1 MKKINIGIVGCGRIS
16 NKHIESILHNDDKFN
31 LISVCDSDEKKLTNV
46 NVKSNVVKYLSLEE
60 MLKNEKLDV
69 VSICT
74 PSGYHSEHATLI
86 SSYNINVLTEKPM
99 ATNYNDALNMI
110 EACKVNNVKLYVVKQ
125 NRYNQTL
132 IELKN
137 AINQNRFGKIKMI
150 SINVFWNRDQ
160 EYYDQDSWRG
170 TWKLDGGALMN
181 QASHYVDLLTWLN
194 GPIKSVNAMSST
206 SLKIEAEDSI
216 VLNVKFNDSA
226 IGSMSVSM
234 LAFKKNFEGSITVLG
249 EKGLVKIGGVA
260 VNKIDYWEFSKKELI
275 DEKIMSASYEVDS
288 IYGKGHFKY
297 YSELAKSINNEY
309 SSISDGQEGIK
320 SLETIIAAY
329 KSAKENKT
337 IYLPLVI

>member
-16 NKHIESILHNDDKFN
+16 HKHIESIIFNKDKFN
-31 LISVCDSDEKKLTNV
+31 LVSICDSDEKKLINA
-46 NVKSNVVKYLSLEE
+46 NVKSDVVKYLLLEE
-60 MLKNEKLDV
+60 MLKHEKLDV

-74 PSGYHSEHATLI
+74 PSGYHAEHAILI
-86 SSYNINVLTEKPM
+86 SNYNINVLTEKPM
-99 ATNYNDALNMI
+99 ATNFNDALNMI
-110 EACKVNNVKLYVVKQ
+110 EACKINNVKLYVVKQ

-137 AINQNRFGKIKMI
+137 AISKNRFGKIRMI

-170 TWKLDGGALMN
+170 TWELDGGALMN

-194 GPIKSVNAMSST
+194 GPIKSVNAIGST

-216 VLNVKFNDSA
+216 VLNVKFNNKA

-260 VNKIDYWEFSKKELI
+260 VNKIEYWEFSKKEQI

-297 YSELAKSINNEY
+297 YSELAKSINNEC
-309 SSISDGQEGIK
+309 SSISDGHEGIK